1 VPRSTPRP
9 SRAGRAV
16 ATRLR
21 RAVALA
27 VAALLVTL
35 GTLPAGAADLEAAKQ
50 RRAELQEDRA
60 ALASELDVLTAD
72 RDEVVA
78 ALDALE
84 AHAAAEQA
92 ALATATAEASDAF
105 AAAGRARV
113 SESKI
118 SVRLRERTT
127 QLQDLAVEAYIGDPG
142 VAGELGALVRARSV
156 GDAAKGAF
164 LVDLEV
170 ERQDAIA
177 AELVRLQAAREVA
190 REVTAAAS
198 SDAAARR
205 EEVAARVVAV
215 EEARDRQAAF
225 VATVEEQLERRLAEA
240 AGLEALDADLAAEI
254 VEGERVLA
262 ERLAAE
268 AAARSA
274 AERARAADAAARAA
288 DAAASAGGDGDH
300 LDADGAAAPP
310 SGRVVAVG
318 GIQVDASLAEPLA
331 ALLAAAQADGVQLGG
346 GGFRDRAAQIAR
358 RLDNCGASHH
368 DLYIRAASSCAPPT
382 ARPGHSMHERG
393 LAIDF
398 TYQGALIGTRANP
411 GYLWLSVNA
420 GRFGLRNLPSE
431 PWHWSTTG
439 A

>member
-1 VPRSTPRP
+1 MPRSAPRP
-9 SRAGRAV
+9 PRAGRAV
-16 ATRLR
+16 TTGVLR
-21 RAVALA
+21 ALA
-27 VAALLVTL
+27 VVTALLCAL

-60 ALASELDVLTAD
+60 TLASELDVLTAD

-92 ALATATAEASDAF
+92 ALATATREASDAF
-105 AAAGRARV
+105 EAAGRARV
-113 SESKI
+113 SESRI
-118 SVRLRERTT
+118 IVRLRERTT

-156 GDAAKGAF
+156 GDAAKGAL

-170 ERQDAIA
+170 ERQDALA
-177 AELVRLQAAREVA
+177 TELVRLRAAREAA
-190 REVTAAAS
+190 REATAAAS

-215 EEARDRQAAF
+215 EDARDRQAAF
-225 VATVEEQLERRLAEA
+225 AATVEAQLERRLAEA
-240 AGLEALDADLAAEI
+240 AGLEALDAELAAEI

-268 AAARSA
+268 AAARTA
-274 AERARAADAAARAA
+274 AEQARAA
-288 DAAASAGGDGDH
+288 DAAASAVGDGDH
-300 LDADGAAAPP
+300 VDADGAAAPP
-310 SGRVVAVG
+310 SGRVVSVG

-331 ALLAAAQADGVQLGG
+331 ALLAAAEADGVPLGG

-358 RLDNCGASHH
+358 RLDNCGPSHH
-368 DLYIRAASSCAPPT
+368 DLYLRPASSCSPPT

-398 TYQGALIGTRANP
+398 TYAGALIGNRANP

>member
-1 VPRSTPRP
+1 MPRSAPRP
-9 SRAGRAV
+9 PRAGRAV
-16 ATRLR
+16 TTGVLR
-21 RAVALA
+21 ALA
-27 VAALLVTL
+27 VVTALLCAL

-60 ALASELDVLTAD
+60 TLASELDVLTAD

-92 ALATATAEASDAF
+92 ALATATREASDAF
-105 AAAGRARV
+105 EAAGRARV
-113 SESKI
+113 SESRI
-118 SVRLRERTT
+118 IVRLHERTT

-156 GDAAKGAF
+156 GDAAKGAL

-170 ERQDAIA
+170 ERQDALA
-177 AELVRLQAAREVA
+177 TELVRLRAAREAA
-190 REVTAAAS
+190 REATAAAS

-215 EEARDRQAAF
+215 EDARDRQAAF
-225 VATVEEQLERRLAEA
+225 AATVEAQLERRLAEA
-240 AGLEALDADLAAEI
+240 AGLEALDAELAAEI

-268 AAARSA
+268 AAARTA
-274 AERARAADAAARAA
+274 AEQARAA
-288 DAAASAGGDGDH
+288 DAAASAVGDGDH
-300 LDADGAAAPP
+300 VDADGDAAPP
-310 SGRVVAVG
+310 SGRVVSVG

-331 ALLAAAQADGVQLGG
+331 ALLAAAEADGVPLGG

-358 RLDNCGASHH
+358 RLDNCGPSHH
-368 DLYIRAASSCAPPT
+368 DLYLRPASSCSPPT

-398 TYQGALIGTRANP
+398 TYAGALIGNRANP